1 MHIYI
6 YIYIYIY
13 IFIFI
18 NYIYI
23 HTHIHTHTHTHTHTY
38 YIYTY
43 IYHIYIHMHIYIY
56 IYMYVCI
63 YAHTHTHTGWSV
75 LNTETER
82 DHRAFLQAVKDPR
95 DPYNFL
101 GVLGGVEEKMLGD
114 SRLGQGSGQGLFL
127 LIVFWGCRRR
137 GDRETERCSDAV
149 SLFHSLFEIVLCFCV
164 FFFTDALDAVMLR
177 AKREKLDSSTNAQ
190 KYSLYSHFSIVNIPG
205 H

>member
-1 MHIYI
+1 
-6 YIYIYIY
+6 
-13 IFIFI
+13 
-18 NYIYI
+18 
-23 HTHIHTHTHTHTHTY
+23 
-38 YIYTY
+38 
-43 IYHIYIHMHIYIY
+43 
-56 IYMYVCI
+56 
-63 YAHTHTHTGWSV
+63 
-75 LNTETER
+75 
-82 DHRAFLQAVKDPR
+82 LQAVKDPR

-190 KYSLYSHFSIVNIPG
+190 KYSLYSNFSIVNIPG